1 MVKIQGFGKISDSA
15 KNHTYWPKFQRV
27 WSKGQKQ
34 ILKSLSRNPKD
45 IGQNRKVFG
54 KKFPDFVKISYFLIK
69 SKTIWRILSNLG

>member
-34 ILKSLSRNPKD
+34 ILKSLTRNRND
-45 IGQNRKVFG
+45 IGQNPKVFVQN
-54 KKFPDFVKISYFLIK
+54 FLDFVNISNFLIK
-69 SKTIWRILSNLG
+69 V